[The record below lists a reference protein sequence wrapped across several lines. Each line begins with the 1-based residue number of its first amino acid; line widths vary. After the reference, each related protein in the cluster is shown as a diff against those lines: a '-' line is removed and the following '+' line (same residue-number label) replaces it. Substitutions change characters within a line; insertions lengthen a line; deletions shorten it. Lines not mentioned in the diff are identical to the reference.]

1 MDKISFTNTLHGFPK
16 IMTKENSTFYKTYY
30 SNAPPKTPK
39 TNINLKLS
47 PSSKTSLLTNKN
59 TPLSSYTNYTDQLK
73 NNLNNKR
80 RNRKYTSLVKR
91 KRSFSS
97 TETDDTFFAFSE
109 IKSMDKKIM
118 KRINKNII
126 WKEKMNNLYDMY
138 ASANKKD
145 IQRVRRNIHEY
156 ELTTTDFDLKTE
168 INKKKYFPIEKVETI
183 NEATNIMNKMKKAI
197 ANERKAYQ
205 AFFKKNQTDLKTFVI
220 QNREICKKNFVIGL
234 ITNEMKKIK
243 TKGKEIKKDLED
255 ANKIFLKDEAAF
267 DKFIQEKKVQF
278 RKAELNLDLTVRSNK
293 MLLEKI
299 KKFSSNVHETESEIV
314 RKIKG
319 IILYKN
325 YADFIHQLLGKDK
338 IIADLRNVKNSLQT
352 KDKDLTSIAK
362 NVIKQFNFLL
372 ISKEISVKTE
382 EINNPDLLTSL
393 FFSLEGN
400 IIHQMKERDEI
411 LKEKFNDKIIFEEE
425 ITNLKKKVETDKKK
439 LEILTKELNISKKI
453 YITDGYQ
460 ERMEEASKF
469 ILEISKELLNPQLFQ
484 NKNLLGI
491 ESIINATLTNLK
503 DKENNIN
510 NFFEE
515 IEGFQ
520 KNDKNAENLIKEI
533 YDQIKLKNKT
543 QKYKEGRE
551 AMLSLEEEK
560 NLKYLQKNYRYRVR
574 GPIRYPPPYILEKKK
589 EIEDKD
595 KENKVN
601 EEEMLYYYEK

>member
-1 MDKISFTNTLHGFPK
+1 
-16 IMTKENSTFYKTYY
+16 
-30 SNAPPKTPK
+30 
-39 TNINLKLS
+39 
-47 PSSKTSLLTNKN
+47 
-59 TPLSSYTNYTDQLK
+59 
-73 NNLNNKR
+73 
-80 RNRKYTSLVKR
+80 
-91 KRSFSS
+91 
-97 TETDDTFFAFSE
+97 
-109 IKSMDKKIM
+109 
-118 KRINKNII
+118 
-126 WKEKMNNLYDMY
+126 
-138 ASANKKD
+138 
-145 IQRVRRNIHEY
+145 
-156 ELTTTDFDLKTE
+156 
-168 INKKKYFPIEKVETI
+168 
-183 NEATNIMNKMKKAI
+183 
-197 ANERKAYQ
+197 
-205 AFFKKNQTDLKTFVI
+205 
-220 QNREICKKNFVIGL
+220 
-234 ITNEMKKIK
+234 
-243 TKGKEIKKDLED
+243 
-255 ANKIFLKDEAAF
+255 
-267 DKFIQEKKVQF
+267 
-278 RKAELNLDLTVRSNK
+278 
-293 MLLEKI
+293 
-299 KKFSSNVHETESEIV
+299 
-314 RKIKG
+314 
-319 IILYKN
+319 
-325 YADFIHQLLGKDK
+325 
-338 IIADLRNVKNSLQT
+338 
-352 KDKDLTSIAK
+352 
-362 NVIKQFNFLL
+362 
-372 ISKEISVKTE
+372 
-382 EINNPDLLTSL
+382 
-393 FFSLEGN
+393 
-400 IIHQMKERDEI
+400 MKERDEI